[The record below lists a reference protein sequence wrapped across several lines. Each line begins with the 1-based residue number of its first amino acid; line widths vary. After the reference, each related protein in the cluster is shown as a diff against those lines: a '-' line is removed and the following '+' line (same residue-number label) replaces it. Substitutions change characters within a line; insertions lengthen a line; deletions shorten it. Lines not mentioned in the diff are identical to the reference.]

1 MSITY
6 AMSHIDGGLECSSL
20 SMGILKS
27 MPDSPIVK
35 AMVIAGKQAHPIW
48 AMDRL
53 ALVVYSYIQSAKYHY
68 PRGPLPIQVN
78 IRGSLVSN
86 ENISCIVADS
96 IIWHTSESI
105 RSDAEQL
112 IAKMTSDANLISHWP
127 ATTEIALPVNNS
139 EIMRAK
145 RVKSGA

>member
-1 MSITY
+1 
-6 AMSHIDGGLECSSL
+6 MSHIDGGLDCSSL
-20 SMGILKS
+20 SKGILRS

-53 ALVVYSYIQSAKYHY
+53 ALVIYSYVQSAKYHY

-86 ENISCIVADS
+86 ESTSCIVADS
-96 IIWHTSESI
+96 IIWHTSEAI
-105 RSDAEQL
+105 RSDAERL
-112 IAKMTSDANLISHWP
+112 IAKLTSDARLTSHWP
-127 ATTEIALPVNNS
+127 ETAEMALPVNGGCND
-139 EIMRAK
+139 
-145 RVKSGA
+145 G